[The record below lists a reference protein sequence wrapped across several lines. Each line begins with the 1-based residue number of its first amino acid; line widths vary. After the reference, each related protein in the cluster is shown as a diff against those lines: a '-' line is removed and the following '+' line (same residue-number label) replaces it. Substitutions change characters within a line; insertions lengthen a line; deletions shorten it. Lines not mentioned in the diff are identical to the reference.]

1 MIIFADQYPLNPCFA
16 ELDMLSNYKN
26 SGHII
31 FFSLLLLEVLRI
43 CISVI
48 VFKFCVYLIY
58 MLFFVLM
65 SIRMIKLCLQKFT
78 QRI

>member
-31 FFSLLLLEVLRI
+31 FSLMLLEVLRI
-43 CISVI
+43 RISVI
-48 VFKFCVYLIY
+48 VFKFFIY
-58 MLFFVLM
+58 HVLFCTYKYTFDL
-65 SIRMIKLCLQKFT
+65 KLCLQKFT